1 MHEMLARLLAVADDI
16 DAGIFL
22 KLEREQRRVVF
33 GVRQFFAFET
43 PRRPQFVRRRE
54 P

>member
-22 KLEREQRRVVF
+22 QLERKQRGVVLC
-33 GVRQFFAFET
+33 GFELFT
-43 PRRPQFVRRRE
+43 LERPRCP
-54 P
+54 